1 MIVSASLGLFLNF
14 SGAIGTASSN
24 VLISSILSKISFY
37 TQDEIAKQADNL
49 YYLLAVLRLF
59 WLLASLKVAKRR
71 IPKEKFPQRM
81 YMMSMITIFFM
92 IGGY

>member
-1 MIVSASLGLFLNF
+1 
-14 SGAIGTASSN
+14 
-24 VLISSILSKISFY
+24 
-37 TQDEIAKQADNL
+37 
-49 YYLLAVLRLF
+49 YLLAVLRLF

-92 IGGY
+92 IGGYWNFHLFTRMGNFLVMFIIYWCTLILDT